1 MKHFLKEI
9 VQTGLRG
16 ANGKI
21 IVWEKLAQN
30 FGVLALADGDP
41 NVAIL
46 NDFAE
51 RKVGGV
57 AAITPEQYEDY
68 KKKLPYVPPPPKPSE
83 IQIFDMNLPQSKRS
97 PAAVTPPPPPAMT
110 PPPDPKAEFVRAAT
124 ERALAASAAAKGNA
138 SSAEAGDTSK
148 PATDADYF
156 KPTVRRPRIKPASQ
170 EGGE

>member
-68 KKKLPYVPPPPKPSE
+68 KKKLPYAPPPPKPSE
-83 IQIFDMNLPQSKRS
+83 IKIFDMNLQPSKRS
-97 PAAVTPPPPPAMT
+97 PEPAMPPPQPMT

>member
-30 FGVLALADGDP
+30 FGVLALEDGDP

-46 NDFAE
+46 NDFSE

-57 AAITPEQYEDY
+57 AAITAEQYEDY

-97 PAAVTPPPPPAMT
+97 PAAVTPPPPAMT
-110 PPPDPKAEFVRAAT
+110 PPPDPKAEYVRAAT
-124 ERALAASAAAKGNA
+124 ERALAASAAAKGDASNA
-138 SSAEAGDTSK
+138 ADAATSK

-156 KPTVRRPRIKPASQ
+156 KPVVRRPRTKPAGQ

>member
-68 KKKLPYVPPPPKPSE
+68 KKKTALRAAAAQAIGNS
-83 IQIFDMNLPQSKRS
+83 NLRHEL
-97 PAAVTPPPPPAMT
+97 AAVETLT
-110 PPPDPKAEFVRAAT
+110 GSSNAA
-124 ERALAASAAAKGNA
+124 AAASDDAAARSQGRVCPRCHG
-138 SSAEAGDTSK
+138 AGTCRQCGGK
-148 PATDADYF
+148 RKCF
-156 KPTVRRPRIKPASQ
+156 KC
-170 EGGE
+170 GGRGYI